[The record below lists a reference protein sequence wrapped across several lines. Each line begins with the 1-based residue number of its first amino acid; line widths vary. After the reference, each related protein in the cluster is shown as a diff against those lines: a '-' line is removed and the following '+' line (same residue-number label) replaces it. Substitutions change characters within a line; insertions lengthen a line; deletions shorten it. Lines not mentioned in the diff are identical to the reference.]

1 MYKRQI
7 YDGEKENLVEFLK
20 MNEIAVQPLFP
31 VTSARFQRLDSKKEI
46 DRTFNFTWMD
56 KLPEGNEVIAGKWFE
71 NENGLKVARV
81 HPYSF
86 ERL

>member
-1 MYKRQI
+1 MK
-7 YDGEKENLVEFLK
+7 L
-20 MNEIAVQPLFP
+20 NEIEVQPLFP

-71 NENGLKVARV
+71 NENNGI
-81 HPYSF
+81 SISSEIS
-86 ERL
+86 ERYEKAKKDDGTNDW